1 MGSTYSPNIYLFI
14 RLCDTYE
21 DDFSVLV
28 HGSFANFT
36 ILKSEKTVNRKDGVY

>member
-36 ILKSEKTVNRKDGVY
+36 ILKSEKTESKNDDAY